1 MTTESQSTDG
11 LQSELDRLAA
21 DLRRHRETLV
31 RHQGLHSSET
41 TAELVTKIE
50 ELRRRSE
57 QVQSASP
64 AHAPTER
71 K

>member
-1 MTTESQSTDG
+1 MTVESQSADG

-21 DLRRHRETLV
+21 DLRRHRETLA
-31 RHQGLHSSET
+31 RNKDLHSSET

-57 QVQSASP
+57 QVQATP
-64 AHAPTER
+64 GNAPIER
-71 K
+71 E